1 MISRVTISNYRSLGP
16 NVTLDLGRL
25 TALVGPNDV
34 GKSNVLDA
42 LQFFGD
48 ATRLGLEVAFSRRSG
63 FGTVRRWSAGRPYDV
78 AFAVD
83 IDARD
88 VRGTY
93 EFAVAS
99 TAAGFKVKH
108 ERVRTQSP
116 DDAGREQLVEIADG
130 KWRSGPR
137 ASRPPIDASRLW
149 LPFLPPTPAVIH
161 LIRHLQRVKVFSFVP
176 NVLRAIG
183 SVEDQAVMQR
193 DGHGWPTALR
203 AVLANGR
210 ANDFRAALHR
220 LTGDVTGA
228 EVRDTEGL
236 LIPVFRHGAA
246 DDDQKRA
253 PWFRADQESDGTLR
267 FAAILTALLQ
277 RQHRGTLVAF
287 EEPELNLHVGALRLL
302 YDFLDEASGERQV
315 VFTTQSPDLLDRL
328 DVDSVRIVERR
339 DGVTSIG
346 PLAPD
351 QQRVVRDRLM
361 SLGDVARMEGLQMAR
376 PRTASRAR
384 RRTAPPKPEAHAQ

>member
-1 MISRVTISNYRSLGP
+1 MIRRVTISNYRSLGP
-16 NVTLDLGRL
+16 NVTLDLDRL

-42 LQFFGD
+42 LQFLGD
-48 ATRLGLEVAFSRRSG
+48 ATRLGLEIAFSRRAG
-63 FGTVRRWSAGRPYDV
+63 FGSVRRWSAGRPYDV
-78 AFAVD
+78 VFAADVE
-83 IDARD
+83 ARD

-99 TAAGFKVKH
+99 TATGFKVKY
-108 ERVRTQSP
+108 ERARVGSAEGR
-116 DDAGREQLVEIADG
+116 REQLFEIADG
-130 KWRSGPR
+130 KWQGGAR
-137 ASRPPIDASRLW
+137 AGRVSVDASRLW
-149 LPFLPPTPAVIH
+149 LPFLPPDPAVVH
-161 LIRHLQRVKVFSFVP
+161 LLAHLRQVRTFSFVP
-176 NVLRAIG
+176 NVLRGIG
-183 SVEDQAVMQR
+183 SVEDQPVMQR

-203 AVLANGR
+203 AVLENGR
-210 ANDFRAALHR
+210 ADDFRAALYR
-220 LTGDVTGA
+220 LTGDVIAA

-267 FAAILTALLQ
+267 FAAILTVLLQ
-277 RQHRGTLVAF
+277 RQHRGSLVAF

-302 YDFLDEASGERQV
+302 YDFLDEASDERQV

-328 DVDSVRIVERR
+328 GVDSVRIVERR

-361 SLGDVARMEGLQMAR
+361 TLGDVARMEGLHMAR
-376 PRTASRAR
+376 PRRAPRAR
-384 RRTAPPKPEAHAQ
+384 RRTTPPKSEAHAQ